1 MTGIPRRRY
10 FHRGSET
17 AYDESAKLETV
28 TSRRLL
34 SRWRSVGQQWNCPT
48 VTVEMRMSSI
58 RDYIYRRTSTESL
71 AANSQGVEVPQF
83 LAIGVSRSAQR
94 AMVARRHWPPRNP
107 QAATTC
113 SKLNGGGRNR
123 VLCSVFC
130 RLSSGLSQKCFIV
143 NVR

>member
-34 SRWRSVGQQWNCPT
+34 SRWRSVGQWNCPT

-83 LAIGVSRSAQR
+83 LAIGVSRPQLSAPCMR
-94 AMVARRHWPPRNP
+94 GDV
-107 QAATTC
+107 AATQST
-113 SKLNGGGRNR
+113 GRYRSWANASD
-123 VLCSVFC
+123 VL
-130 RLSSGLSQKCFIV
+130 
-143 NVR
+143 